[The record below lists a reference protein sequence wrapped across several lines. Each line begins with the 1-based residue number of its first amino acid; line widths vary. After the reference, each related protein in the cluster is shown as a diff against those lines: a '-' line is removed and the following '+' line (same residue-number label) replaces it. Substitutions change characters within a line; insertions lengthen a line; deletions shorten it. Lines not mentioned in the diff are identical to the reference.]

1 VKVPNADTWESSDA
15 DWLFNW
21 FCWPAPKALVRD
33 DTIALILSPEPM
45 PLDVISEVAALLV
58 EFAVADEDVAAVAV
72 GVVEL
77 EMVELMAMRSRLN
90 YRCIGTS
97 PQD

>member
-1 VKVPNADTWESSDA
+1 
-15 DWLFNW
+15 
-21 FCWPAPKALVRD
+21 
-33 DTIALILSPEPM
+33 M